1 MHRTAHRRSNE
12 RMLRRPAPEPHH
24 AHEQVVRDARIEED
38 DWSYIRDALRGQKHP
53 RGAETGRADKHA
65 GARYDGRAACTRSF
79 APTPSPRP
87 LSLAAT
93 VKPPPAAAARPR
105 PGTRRPDGQT
115 QGVRLG

>member
-12 RMLRRPAPEPHH
+12 RMLRRPAPEPRH

-38 DWSYIRDALRGQKHP
+38 DWSYIRDALRGQEHR

-105 PGTRRPDGQT
+105 PGTRRPD
-115 QGVRLG
+115 